1 MSKIMRALLLSALAT
16 GVATVVVS
24 TLRRPATGMAQGST
38 GNRFE
43 VDADTLSEE
52 ERRRLTDELDAML

>member
-1 MSKIMRALLLSALAT
+1 
-16 GVATVVVS
+16 
-24 TLRRPATGMAQGST
+24 MAQGST

-43 VDADTLSEE
+43 VDADTFSEE